1 MNRLQVNVL
10 TTINSA
16 SNISEQ
22 VIDGDLHYVIKNVTP
37 LCDDIVMNGGLY
49 PAEEIRNRL
58 MVLSSQ
64 HTIFGR

>member
-22 VIDGDLHYVIKNVTP
+22 VIDGDMHYVIKM
-37 LCDDIVMNGGLY
+37 LFHYAMI
-49 PAEEIRNRL
+49 
-58 MVLSSQ
+58 
-64 HTIFGR
+64 